1 MTTADLPSRSEPPP
15 NAPPPI
21 APPYPTGSYPPPYP
35 TGSYPPPYPPGSYPP
50 PYPPGSYPAPP
61 YPTGSYPPPGPP
73 GNYPPPG
80 PPGNYPVPASEYGP
94 PPIRGVP
101 PLPPGVTLAPVG
113 RRVGAYFL
121 AILLV
126 IVTLVI
132 GYIIWG
138 LLAWRRGT
146 SPALSVL
153 KMRCVKVSDGTK
165 ATFGTMALRNI
176 VGGIL
181 EGILGWITELVSLVL
196 FFGRDDHR
204 CLHDLIGGTVVVF
217 DPQGRLDA

>member
-21 APPYPTGSYPPPYP
+21 APPYPTGSYPA
-35 TGSYPPPYPPGSYPP
+35 PPYPPGSYPP
-50 PYPPGSYPAPP
+50 PYP
-61 YPTGSYPPPGPP
+61 T

-165 ATFGTMALRNI
+165 ATFGTMALRDI

>member
-21 APPYPTGSYPPPYP
+21 APPYPPGSYPA
-35 TGSYPPPYPPGSYPP
+35 PPYPPGSYPP
-50 PYPPGSYPAPP
+50 PYP
-61 YPTGSYPPPGPP
+61 T